1 MGQAFNPDRLPAM
14 SDREL
19 VQAYVDVMMAF
30 DATEN
35 VAKAN
40 RLAGCEAQI
49 VHEMKARGHERQM
62 LQELARHSNDT
73 VRSWAESKLKWLDN
87 SLPPSPSPQRRPL
100 RPEFVWQPDH
110 SPPAAMRREE
120 IARQLKDA
128 VPNYCDRIMRL
139 ALPAIG
145 LWPQRPGADS
155 VATGSRLGGMPL
167 APVGWQWPM
176 EDDEPLVFLA
186 QINCSDL
193 RGLPGA
199 EVLPSSGLLSF
210 FAEYD
215 GVMACR
221 FEARTIAIH
230 HWPDVGAL
238 MPAIP
243 PIPPILIP
251 PSSPVAIRR
260 MIDLPHPHSQAITN
274 LKLGEERLLRYTTAW
289 NAVRNHG
296 IPAGIGR
303 NCSFSKLLGWPA
315 LVQHRDPDQF
325 EFNHD
330 LKSKIRL
337 LLQVD
342 DYVNGE
348 EWHAW
353 GSGGSLYFALPEKEL
368 LARNYAACEFDIQFM

>member
-1 MGQAFNPDRLPAM
+1 MGQVLNVDHLPAM
-14 SDREL
+14 SEREL
-19 VQAYVDVMMAF
+19 IQAYVDVMMAF
-30 DATEN
+30 SATEK

-40 RLAGCEAQI
+40 RLADQQSQM
-49 VHEMKARGHERQM
+49 VQEMKARGRERPM

-73 VRSWAESKLKWLDN
+73 VRSWAQSKLKWLDN
-87 SLPPSPSPQRRPL
+87 PPPPSPSPQRRPL
-100 RPEFVWQPDH
+100 RPEFVWQLDH
-110 SPPAAMRREE
+110 SPPRAMTREE
-120 IARQLKDA
+120 ITRQLKDA
-128 VPNYCDRIMRL
+128 VPKYCDRIVRL
-139 ALPAIG
+139 AFPAIG
-145 LWPQRPGADS
+145 LWPQRLSADS

-199 EVLPSSGLLSF
+199 EVLPLSGLLSF

-230 HWPDVGAL
+230 HWPNVDAL
-238 MPAIP
+238 MPAKP
-243 PIPPILIP
+243 PIPPTLV
-251 PSSPVAIRR
+251 PSSCPVAMRPV
-260 MIDLPHPHSQAITN
+260 IDLPHPHSQAIAK
-274 LKLGEERLLRYTTAW
+274 LKLSEEQLSRYTTVW

-296 IPAGIGR
+296 IPAGIER

-315 LVQHRDPDQF
+315 LVQYRDPDQF

-330 LKSKIRL
+330 LKKKIRL

-342 DYVNGE
+342 RLRERRGTACMGPR
-348 EWHAW
+348 W
-353 GSGGSLYFALPEKEL
+353 FALFCLAGKEV
-368 LARNYAACEFDIQFM
+368 IGS